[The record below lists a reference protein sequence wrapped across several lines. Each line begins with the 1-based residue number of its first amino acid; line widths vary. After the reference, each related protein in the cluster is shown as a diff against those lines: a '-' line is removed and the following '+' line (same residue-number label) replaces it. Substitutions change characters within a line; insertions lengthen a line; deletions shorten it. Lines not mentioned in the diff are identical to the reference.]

1 MRKTEIAA
9 RQYQQMVAGAAAP
22 QRTAEGA
29 APAAGPVAAPV
40 AATTGSAR

>member
-9 RQYQQMVAGAAAP
+9 RQYQQMVVGAPAP

-29 APAAGPVAAPV
+29 TPVVAAPV
-40 AATTGSAR
+40 AATLGSAR